1 MAEIFTGSVEHSV
14 PRRPEWLKRGSQRP
28 LALLLVVAS
37 AALIWSIGPR
47 VDDGIA
53 HAAVV
58 EIETTQQVDLPRE
71 WRWSRQAAS
80 FDSMHGTLR

>member
-1 MAEIFTGSVEHSV
+1 MAEIFTASVEHSV
-14 PRRPEWLKRGSQRP
+14 PRLPKWLKGGSQRP
-28 LALLLVVAS
+28 LALVLVVAS

-47 VDDGIA
+47 GDDVIA
-53 HAAVV
+53 NAAAV

-80 FDSMHGTLR
+80 FDSMYGTSR